1 MDSVFYS
8 VHDILNRFVNING
21 KLVPSENAAL
31 PHDNRAFRYGFGLF
45 ETMLVDN
52 GQISLA
58 AYHWERLFSG
68 LSQLHISLPKLWSPA
83 FLNNE
88 VLKTVQKNKQETL
101 ARVRLQV
108 WDGNGG
114 LFENTSS
121 AQFIIECFPL
131 DAAITQLNENGL
143 VTGIAAGIRKSQDS
157 LSGLKSCNAMIYAAA
172 ARQAREHKWNDALI
186 LNTSGHV
193 IESTI
198 ANIFWIKDGQIFTP
212 PLTEGCVA
220 GVMRRYLLHFLPSI
234 QLPVISRTL
243 TAEELL
249 EADEVLLTNSIRKL
263 KWVRH
268 LGDKSYDRSYIGFIS
283 SQLKDVLP

>member
-8 VHDILNRFVNING
+8 VPDILNSFVNING
-21 KLVPSENAAL
+21 KLIPTENAAL

-45 ETMLVDN
+45 ETMLAGN

-58 AYHWERLFSG
+58 DYHWERLFSG
-68 LSQLHISLPKLWSPA
+68 LAQLRISLPKWWSPA
-83 FLNNE
+83 FLTGE
-88 VLKTVQKNKQETL
+88 VLKTIQKNKLETR

-114 LFENTSS
+114 LFENT
-121 AQFIIECFPL
+121 APARFIIECFPL
-131 DAAITQLNENGL
+131 DTAITELNENGL
-143 VTGIAAGIRKSQDS
+143 VTGIATDIRKSPDS

-172 ARQAREHKWNDALI
+172 ARQARENKWNDALI
-186 LNTSGHV
+186 LNTQGHV

-234 QLPVISRTL
+234 QLPVTTRIL
-243 TAEELL
+243 TVEELA
-249 EADEVLLTNSIRKL
+249 EADEILLTNSIRKL
-263 KWVRH
+263 KWVSR
-268 LGDKSYDRSYIGFIS
+268 LDNKTYERSHIGFIS
-283 SQLKDVLP
+283 SQLKDFFP